1 MYLIQFQVKNSIPK
15 KILWCLRESWILIR
29 IGFSCNLQNEMLL
42 WYCVRIWGSTY
53 SWRVEIFVYK
63 RIYVCLVTFGLTNPL
78 LICMKI
84 ASFLSVIFATMAV
97 FVETATSLWFLLVKY
112 NIRCPRSL
120 LPHFGIFVHIDIQT
134 TQQPVSLLAPHTR
147 QGIRMVHLY
156 CRSCHHSIKIQLNP
170 TQHMQ
175 HMPTSYHSW
184 SLWRSCP
191 ITYLSWWY
199 LLTSIFC
206 SQASMHDNMISVCDT
221 ITLQLYDICVT
232 RCFID
237 HELFWLH
244 NDQTVV
250 LIGVWVHNYGGI
262 SFDHCFGRNG
272 EDHPFGCPTV
282 VTSCG
287 DVTLLQWA
295 SKRKRIHQ

>member
-1 MYLIQFQVKNSIPK
+1 MSEGILNLDPYWFQLQFTKWNVFVILCSDLGQHLLMKSCDFCLQKN
-15 KILWCLRESWILIR
+15 LRL
-29 IGFSCNLQNEMLL
+29 SCNFWSHKSLA
-42 WYCVRIWGSTY
+42 Y
-53 SWRVEIFVYK
+53 
-63 RIYVCLVTFGLTNPL
+63 
-78 LICMKI
+78 MKI
-84 ASFLSVIFATMAV
+84 ASFLSVIFATIMAV

-112 NIRCPRSL
+112 NIQCPRSL

-134 TQQPVSLLAPHTR
+134 TQQPVSLLLAPHTR

-170 TQHMQ
+170 TQHM
-175 HMPTSYHSW
+175 PTSYHSW
-184 SLWRSCP
+184 SLWRSYP

-199 LLTSIFC
+199 LLTSFFY

-262 SFDHCFGRNG
+262 SFDHCFGRN
-272 EDHPFGCPTV
+272 EKIIHLV
-282 VTSCG
+282 VLLWWLVVEMLLSCSERQS
-287 DVTLLQWA
+287 VREFINKVLQYTGMG
-295 SKRKRIHQ
+295 